1 MTIKRKQSYDSNKT
15 KNETQHIQ
23 GMNQS
28 ENVSL
33 SPISFPVSPKSIRP
47 CNWRE
52 RGPGDKNGQ
61 VSVHLV
67 FLFVPAF
74 LLTNQNNS

>member
-15 KNETQHIQ
+15 QQMQ

-33 SPISFPVSPKSIRP
+33 SPLSFPVPLS
-47 CNWRE
+47 W
-52 RGPGDKNGQ
+52 
-61 VSVHLV
+61 
-67 FLFVPAF
+67 
-74 LLTNQNNS
+74 

>member
-15 KNETQHIQ
+15 KNETQQMQ

-33 SPISFPVSPKSIRP
+33 SPLSFPVPLG
-47 CNWRE
+47 W
-52 RGPGDKNGQ
+52 
-61 VSVHLV
+61 
-67 FLFVPAF
+67 
-74 LLTNQNNS
+74 